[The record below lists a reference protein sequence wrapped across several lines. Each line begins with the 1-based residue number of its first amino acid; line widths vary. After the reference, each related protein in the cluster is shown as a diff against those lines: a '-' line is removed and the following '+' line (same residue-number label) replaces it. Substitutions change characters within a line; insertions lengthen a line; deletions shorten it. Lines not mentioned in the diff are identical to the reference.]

1 MLIRAVKKVIKA
13 FLKGLDYLEEGMIV
27 LLFAFMA
34 IMNFINV
41 VSRYCFS
48 NSFSFTEELTVM
60 AFVWVTM
67 FGVAAGY
74 KRCAHLGMSYIVE
87 RFPKKG
93 QAIFALFSM
102 ICSLVMIAVLIQY
115 GILMVQGQIQLGA
128 RTPALKLPSCLQG
141 LSIPV
146 CGVFIA
152 IRTLQSGFSEF
163 FRLRKE
169 GAEGAKGGIQK

>member
-1 MLIRAVKKVIKA
+1 MKKVLDIFFKI
-13 FLKGLDYLEEGMIV
+13 LDYAEETFIV
-27 LLFAFMA
+27 LCLAFMS

-60 AFVWVTM
+60 AFVWITM

-93 QAIFALFSM
+93 QAILQWWPDKFSWGPRRLR
-102 ICSLVMIAVLIQY
+102 C
-115 GILMVQGQIQLGA
+115 
-128 RTPALKLPSCLQG
+128 SCLQ
-141 LSIPV
+141 LCRACP
-146 CGVFIA
+146 
-152 IRTLQSGFSEF
+152 
-163 FRLRKE
+163 FR
-169 GAEGAKGGIQK
+169 

>member
-1 MLIRAVKKVIKA
+1 MKKVLDVFFKI
-13 FLKGLDYLEEGMIV
+13 LDYAEETFIV
-27 LLFAFMA
+27 LCLAFMS

-60 AFVWVTM
+60 AFVWITM

-93 QAIFALFSM
+93 QAIFVLFSM
-102 ICSLVMIAVLIQY
+102 VCSLVMIIIMIQT
-115 GILMVQGQIQLGA
+115 GFEMVAGQIQLGA
-128 RTPALKLPSCLQG
+128 KTPALQLPAAMQG

-146 CGVFIA
+146 GGIFIA
-152 IRTLQSGFSEF
+152 IRTLQAGIRESI
-163 FRLRKE
+163 RLWKE
-169 GAEGAKGGIQK
+169 DGAVEKGGTAQ